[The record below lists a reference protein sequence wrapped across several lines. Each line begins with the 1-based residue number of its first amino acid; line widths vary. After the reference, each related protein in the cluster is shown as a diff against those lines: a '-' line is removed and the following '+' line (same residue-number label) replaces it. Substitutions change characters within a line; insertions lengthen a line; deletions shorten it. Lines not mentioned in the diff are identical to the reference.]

1 MLHSCHFY
9 IYRVNVLTQTKLFAK
24 VAPRQRFSNLIVQQ
38 LKILDMNILDILIL
52 TVSFEV
58 HLSPL
63 NLINIF
69 ILFSDCQYFY
79 ICIAGQ
85 ARRNGCQVGLVFNKD
100 TLACDS
106 QSNLKNDR
114 VCSQWYN
121 DTYLEGIQAPPSR
134 PGGIPIDTEQRQ
146 RVVVRRKKPVPI
158 QQQVL
163 YWWINQ
169 IRIQGVKRSWRTL
182 TLMSCWEK
190 VCVCIFGT
198 HSILFGH
205 SFWSVWMND
214 FWKVSCT

>member
-1 MLHSCHFY
+1 
-9 IYRVNVLTQTKLFAK
+9 
-24 VAPRQRFSNLIVQQ
+24 
-38 LKILDMNILDILIL
+38 MNILDILIL

-58 HLSPL
+58 HHSPL

-205 SFWSVWMND
+205 SFWSVWTND

>member
-1 MLHSCHFY
+1 MLYFCHFY
-9 IYRVNVLTQTKLFAK
+9 TYRVNVLTQTKLFVR
-24 VAPRQRFSNLIVQQ
+24 VAPLQRFSNSIVQQ

-58 HLSPL
+58 HHSPL

-69 ILFSDCQYFY
+69 ILFFSDCQYFY

-163 YWWINQ
+163 YW
-169 IRIQGVKRSWRTL
+169 
-182 TLMSCWEK
+182 
-190 VCVCIFGT
+190 
-198 HSILFGH
+198 
-205 SFWSVWMND
+205 
-214 FWKVSCT
+214 